1 MEVLYMTDTIIK
13 REHMLCICCMEE
25 HDVLTVETIDKNIF
39 KGVEVNYKATYNYC
53 DKADEYFETEEQLTA
68 NDIAMK
74 NEYRKNN
81 NLLTSAEICNI
92 RAKYGISQSDL
103 CLLLGWGAKTI
114 TRYESHQVQDNAH
127 DTILKKIN
135 NDPDWFI
142 TLLNENKDKLSDASY
157 KKYLETAT
165 NLFEESQDAY
175 LRKSII
181 AGYAKQSTE
190 SCGNT
195 ELNLDKVI
203 DVICY
208 FANSDRVK
216 NLFKVKL
223 MKMLWYADSLSYK
236 RRGFSMMGLVY
247 CAKAMGAVPIAHDSI
262 MKLKG
267 ISYEEIE
274 FAESTGYKLVKND
287 NIQYA
292 TLSDEDKAILN
303 DVINNFGEMTKDQIV
318 EKMHKEAA
326 YIETAPHDIIQYKYA
341 NDLSIS

>member
-1 MEVLYMTDTIIK
+1 MTDTIIK

>member
-1 MEVLYMTDTIIK
+1 MTDTIIK
-13 REHMLCICCMEE
+13 REHTLCICCMEE
-25 HDVLTVETIDKNIF
+25 HDVLTVETMEKNIF
-39 KGVEVNYKATYNYC
+39 KGVEVNYKATYNFC
-53 DKADEYFETEEQLTA
+53 DKANEYFETEDQITA

-74 NEYRKNN
+74 NAYRKKK
-81 NLLTSAEICNI
+81 NLLTSDEICNI

-103 CLLLGWGAKTI
+103 CLLLSWGAKTI
-114 TRYESHQVQDNAH
+114 TRYETHQVQDNAH

-135 NDPDWFI
+135 SDPDWFI
-142 TLLNENKDKLSDASY
+142 TLLNENKDKLSDTSY

-165 NLFEESQDAY
+165 NLFEESQDTY
-175 LRKSII
+175 LKKSII
-181 AGYAKQSTE
+181 AGYAKQSKE

-203 DVICY
+203 DTVCY

-247 CAKAMGAVPIAHDSI
+247 CAQPMGAVPIAHDSI
-262 MKLKG
+262 VKLKG
-267 ISYEEIE
+267 IYYEEIE
-274 FAESTGYKLVKND
+274 FAESTGYKFVKND
-287 NIQYA
+287 NTKYA
-292 TLSDEDKAILN
+292 TLSDDDKVILN
-303 DVINNFGEMTKDQIV
+303 DVISNLGEMSKDQIV
-318 EKMHKEAA
+318 QKMHNEVA
-326 YIETAPHDIIQYKYA
+326 YIETAPHDIIKYKYA